1 MSYNEKLRCD
11 DLTTNHEGAMAW
23 RMTPEW
29 ELYTTVVTTMGT
41 EDKFYENGEE
51 RVRRI
56 ADLVWKVEPM
66 YVAQLAIYTREAMHL
81 RSVPL
86 LLLVEL
92 TRCHHGDNLVSKAV
106 SRTVQRAD
114 EITEL
119 LMCYQWRTGR
129 KDLTGLSNQLQKG
142 LAEAFNH
149 FDEYQFAKY
158 NRTDRKVTLR
168 DALLLVHPK
177 PKDEHQAELFRKI
190 MSDTLETPYTWE
202 TELSSVGQQSFETKE
217 ELDAA
222 KRDALLLV
230 HPKPKDERQSEI
242 FRKILNDKLETP
254 YTWETE
260 LSSLGKQRFSS
271 IQAKDDAKRETWQ
284 DLIASGR
291 LGYMA
296 MLRNLRNMTNLCID
310 DNSRSKVC
318 QVLSDAD
325 AVKQSR
331 QLPFRFFSAYLQL
344 VRDDMPAC
352 QTYQLWNSFYTRCYN
367 DWAIMS
373 YSTLD
378 RYRMAIISEMSAL
391 EKGEFWVWERKG
403 IRHNIQCLL
412 LNNAVFVGK
421 EAWKV
426 PKIHHSRWR
435 KCMRHFDVLRP
446 RDQKRLQRLSRILE
460 GIEKKMSKLEPI
472 RAKQELVIDKARSEV
487 RKKEERMLKAYEC
500 RVKDF
505 RSELRRRDT
514 YLSQAG
520 LSKKQYIAPFLW
532 ALEQAVR
539 HSANN
544 IPGFDEN
551 TRVLIASDTS
561 GSMMRSVSQNS
572 SVQCYH
578 IGLLLSMLMKHR
590 CKNAVTGMFGDI
602 WKVYSMPSVN
612 ILQNTLDMMKH
623 EGEVGY
629 STNGHK
635 VIEWLIANDR
645 VMDKVMLFTDCQLW
659 NSEWGDANLSHSW
672 NRYKKMAPQ
681 AILYLFDLEV

>member
-11 DLTTNHEGAMAW
+11 DLTTNHEGDKAW

-92 TRCHHGDNLVSKAV
+92 ARCHHGDNLVSKAV

-129 KDLTGLSNQLQKG
+129 KDLTGLSNQLRKG

-222 KRDALLLV
+222 KREIWKQLV
-230 HPKPKDERQSEI
+230 ESR
-242 FRKILNDKLETP
+242 RM
-254 YTWETE
+254 
-260 LSSLGKQRFSS
+260 
-271 IQAKDDAKRETWQ
+271 
-284 DLIASGR
+284 
-291 LGYMA
+291 GYMA
-296 MLRNLRNMTNLCID
+296 TLRNLRNLLRLGMD
-310 DNSRSKVC
+310 DETMQLVCDFIADPEAVYKSK
-318 QVLSDAD
+318 
-325 AVKQSR
+325 
-331 QLPFRFFSAYLQL
+331 QLPFRFLSAYMELVGNPSSFFMSNNSLTIRQDDILRQL
-344 VRDDMPAC
+344 
-352 QTYQLWNSFYTRCYN
+352 
-367 DWAIMS
+367 
-373 YSTLD
+373 
-378 RYRMAIISEMSAL
+378 
-391 EKGEFWVWERKG
+391 
-403 IRHNIQCLL
+403 
-412 LNNAVFVGK
+412 
-421 EAWKV
+421 
-426 PKIHHSRWR
+426 
-435 KCMRHFDVLRP
+435 
-446 RDQKRLQRLSRILE
+446 
-460 GIEKKMSKLEPI
+460 KK
-472 RAKQELVIDKARSEV
+472 AQELVQTLSQGVCFTSV
-487 RKKEERMLKAYEC
+487 RKVKRFYPSSALSIANRTAIPKEIGRQLHKSHYRITTNMLMPCEQDSERSLQQIARIERRIARLQKQYS
-500 RVKDF
+500 RVNQVMHKSNE
-505 RSELRRRDT
+505 RKIRRR
-514 YLSQAG
+514 YGKNG
-520 LSKKQYIAPFLW
+520 LLVMR
-532 ALEQAVR
+532 ALEIAAC
-539 HSANN
+539 HTAAN

-551 TRVLIASDTS
+551 TRVLLASDTS

-590 CKNAVTGMFGDI
+590 CRNAVTGMFGSI
-602 WKVYSMPSVN
+602 WKAYPMPSDD
-612 ILQNTLDMMKH
+612 ILQNTLDMMRH

-629 STNGHK
+629 ATNGHM
-635 VIEWLIANDR
+635 VIEWLIAKSC

-659 NSEWGDANLSHSW
+659 DSEWGNANLSRSW
-672 NRYKKMAPQ
+672 DRYKKMASQ
-681 AILYLFDLEV
+681 AKLYLFDLAGYGQSPVSMVRDDVFCIAGWSDKVFDVLLALERGESAIDEIRRIVL